1 VIAVSR
7 RAPSGGKMVSESLRW
22 INAMNDLGSDR
33 SATVLISCGPLAL
46 AVEWAA
52 QLSQLERCVA
62 FSSTSVHSRDSAEVQ
77 SLRLAEEALHDQ
89 CRRAGSA
96 LCLLR
101 PTLIYGC
108 GMDRNVSLLAA
119 FGRRTGWIPIS
130 SCARGLR
137 QPVHA
142 QDLAMAALRALEQE
156 VPLELEGE
164 LCGGSTLAYR
174 DLAGAIAASEGV
186 GARVVTLNPAVF
198 RTLLRVAACLP
209 AGRGLRTDMVDRQ
222 SINLVFD
229 DRATRRRLGV
239 APRPFLPHAEDFR
252 VPPAAEALQL
262 PVSSGGG
269 T

>member
-1 VIAVSR
+1 
-7 RAPSGGKMVSESLRW
+7 
-22 INAMNDLGSDR
+22 MNDPGSFR
-33 SATVLISCGPLAL
+33 SATALISCGPLAL

-52 QLSQLERCVA
+52 QLLRLERCVA
-62 FSSTSVHSRDSAEVQ
+62 FSSSSVHSRDSAEVQ

-89 CRRAGSA
+89 CRLAGSA

-119 FGRRTGWIPIS
+119 FGRRTGWIPVS
-130 SCARGLR
+130 SRARGLR
-137 QPVHA
+137 QPIHA
-142 QDLAMAALRALEQE
+142 QDLARAAVQALEQE
-156 VPLELEGE
+156 DPVELEGE

-174 DLAGAIAASEGV
+174 DLVAAIAASEDV
-186 GARVVTLNPAVF
+186 GARVVALSPAIF
-198 RTLLRVAACLP
+198 RALLRVAACLP

-222 SINLVFD
+222 STNLVFD
-229 DRATRRRLGV
+229 DEATRRRLGV
-239 APRPFLPHAEDFR
+239 VPRPFAPGAEDFQ
-252 VPPAAEALQL
+252 VPPAAAALQL